1 MSAESLAGIELA
13 VCWMAWAYPFAF
25 RAPHVQKR
33 ESITVTG
40 PTRFGL
46 LLEAAAVFLALVR
59 TTPLRTGPSALL
71 LALAFGIVGAVLG
84 WTAVTHLGKQFR
96 VHAGLYVD
104 HELVRTGPYAIVRH
118 PIYAS
123 VLALLLA
130 TIVVRTPWPQALV
143 SLAVFVIGTE
153 IRVRSEDALLAS
165 RFGEQF
171 KQYQGSVSAYIPF
184 LR

>member
-1 MSAESLAGIELA
+1 MSSETLAWIEVA
-13 VCWMAWAYPFAF
+13 ACWIAWAYPFLF

-40 PTRFGL
+40 PTRLGL
-46 LLEAAAVFLALVR
+46 LLEAAAVFLAFVH
-59 TTPLRTGPSALL
+59 TTPLRTGPAALL
-71 LALAFGIVGAVLG
+71 LALAFGITGIVLA

-96 VHAGLYVD
+96 VHAGLYAD

-130 TIVVRTPWPQALV
+130 TIVVRTPWPRALA
-143 SLAVFVIGTE
+143 SLAIFVIGTE
-153 IRVRSEDALLAS
+153 IRVRSEDALLGS
-165 RFGEQF
+165 RFGAQF
-171 KQYQGSVSAYIPF
+171 KQYQESVSAYIPF

>member
-1 MSAESLAGIELA
+1 VIELA
-13 VCWMAWAYPFAF
+13 VCWIAWAYPFAF

-33 ESITVTG
+33 ESITVVG
-40 PTRFGL
+40 PTRVGL
-46 LLEAAAVFLALVR
+46 LLEAGAVFLAFLG
-59 TTPLRTGPSALL
+59 TTALRTDPTALL
-71 LALAFGIVGAVLG
+71 VALVFGIIGAVLA

-123 VLALLLA
+123 VLALLLT
-130 TIVVRTPWPQALV
+130 TIVLRTAWPRAVICLI
-143 SLAVFVIGTE
+143 VFVVGTE
-153 IRVRSEDALLAS
+153 IRVRGEDALLAS

-171 KQYQGSVSAYIPF
+171 AEYKKTVSAYIPF
-184 LR
+184 VR